1 MQCRG
6 AADGAAELNDT
17 SGGAWALYPSQQLT
31 LLDAAG
37 VLSDVPEESLV
48 GLAAAAASVPCALE
62 AWEVWSRM
70 RRLGTASAT
79 TNRPLLLALMQCFLV
94 AELPVPCW
102 EIYAAMRRPLPPG
115 PLPRLDDMKRIFI
128 ADGPQPVDIVAIVAA
143 TRTAAL
149 STKSVPLSEAYKE
162 SLEPSDAS
170 LAHPVARTPDASR
183 ALGAARL
190 SGIRYDDLSRV
201 LRTNLGEVKFASL
214 QRRVTEFE
222 AAMKQ
227 QTSGAASIGEYS
239 DEGAQKASKL
249 AAAMLGAL
257 SQQLMPSLS
266 GTVSAGGSR

>member
-1 MQCRG
+1 
-6 AADGAAELNDT
+6 
-17 SGGAWALYPSQQLT
+17 
-31 LLDAAG
+31 
-37 VLSDVPEESLV
+37 
-48 GLAAAAASVPCALE
+48 
-62 AWEVWSRM
+62 M

-94 AELPVPCW
+94 AELPVVSVDSVERLGVSIHTLYLPSVPVQPCW

-115 PLPRLDDMKRIFI
+115 PLPRLEDMKRIFI

-149 STKSVPLSEAYKE
+149 SAKTVPLSEAYKE

-170 LAHPVARTPDASR
+170 LAHPVARAPDASR

-201 LRTNLGEVKFASL
+201 LRTTLGEVKFASL

-222 AAMKQ
+222 AAMKH

-249 AAAMLGAL
+249 AAAMLGTL
-257 SQQLMPSLS
+257 SLQLMPSLS